1 MTLLNQRIV
10 YSCMFYILVIL
21 LIFVSKPDLVFDHT
35 GSIRKFG
42 LGPDMTMFSFGVL
55 IVAIAFVSFY
65 IFAIIDLIFIGH
77 K

>member
-42 LGPDMTMFSFGVL
+42 LGLDMTMFSFGVL
-55 IVAIAFVSFY
+55 VVAIAFVSFY